1 MQSQSQV
8 SNISSKSSKF
18 STQMTFTNESNY
30 KERASMLFDKLNSF
44 KSNLEDE
51 KYEKFSEVLKELK

>member
-18 STQMTFTNESNY
+18 STQMAFTNESNY

-51 KYEKFSEVLKELK
+51 KYEKFSEVLK